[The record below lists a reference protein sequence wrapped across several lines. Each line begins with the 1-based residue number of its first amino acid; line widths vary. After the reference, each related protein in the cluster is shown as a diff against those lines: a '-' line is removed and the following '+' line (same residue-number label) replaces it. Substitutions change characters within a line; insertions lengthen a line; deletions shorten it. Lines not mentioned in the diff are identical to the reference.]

1 MFATSGPLIGFLCG
15 GFFILL
21 FAGVGGFLIYKSF
34 RDRKK
39 AETSQ
44 SWPSTPGQIT
54 EARVARSRRTDSEG
68 DADYSY
74 APAIQYTYQVGGQE
88 YSGNNITFGFRQSF
102 SSQAKAEAA
111 LARFP
116 TGGQVTVYYDPS
128 NPGEAVL
135 ERKAGSSTL
144 SLVLGIVFLVIS
156 LCLGC
161 PVLLYLLVGVWS
173 TSTVSP

>member
-1 MFATSGPLIGFLCG
+1 MSTTIGPLIGFLCG

-21 FAGVGGFLIYKSF
+21 FAGVGAFLIYKSF

-39 AETSQ
+39 ADTSQ
-44 SWPSTPGQIT
+44 TWPSTPGQIT
-54 EARVARSRRTDSEG
+54 EARVVRSRRTDSEG
-68 DADYSY
+68 DVDYSY

-88 YSGNNITFGFRQSF
+88 YTGDNITFGFRQTF
-102 SSQAKAEAA
+102 GSQAKAEAA

-116 TGGQVTVYYDPS
+116 TGGQVTVYYDPN

-135 ERKAGSSTL
+135 ERKAGGSTL

-161 PVLLYLLVGVWS
+161 PVLLYLLLGVWS

>member
-1 MFATSGPLIGFLCG
+1 MSTTIGPLIGFLCG
-15 GFFILL
+15 GFLILL

-34 RDRKK
+34 RDRNK
-39 AETSQ
+39 AEISQ

-54 EARVARSRRTDSEG
+54 EARVDRSRRTDSEG
-68 DADYSY
+68 DVDYSY
-74 APAIQYTYQVGGQE
+74 APAIEYTYQVGGQE
-88 YSGNNITFGFRQSF
+88 YSGHNITFGFRK
-102 SSQAKAEAA
+102 SSSSHAKAEAA

-116 TGGQVTVYYDPS
+116 IGGQVTVYYDPN

-135 ERKAGSSTL
+135 ERKAGGSTL

-161 PVLLYLLVGVWS
+161 PVLFYLLTGAVSSVT
-173 TSTVSP
+173 TSP